1 MRVLCDVHIPFRLV
15 KRLRE
20 MGVDAT
26 HVNRVLEGSRT
37 TDAAICTFVD
47 QGGMLLI
54 TKDGDFRDSHY
65 LRGSPA
71 RVLRIT
77 LGNVPN
83 ADLVTLLEQY
93 WEAIVESAAQE
104 RCYVELSREGLIR
117 LPSAK

>member
-15 KRLRE
+15 NRLRE

-26 HVNRVLEGSRT
+26 HVNRVLDGSGT
-37 TDAAICTFVD
+37 TDAAICASVD
-47 QGGMLLI
+47 QGGMFLI
-54 TKDGDFRDSHY
+54 TKDGDFRDSHH

-83 ADLVTLLEQY
+83 AELVTLLEQY
-93 WEAIVESAAQE
+93 WAGD
-104 RCYVELSREGLIR
+104 R
-117 LPSAK
+117 

>member
-15 KRLRE
+15 NRLRE

-26 HVNRVLEGSRT
+26 HVNRVLDGSGT
-37 TDAAICTFVD
+37 TDAAICTFAD

-83 ADLVTLLEQY
+83 AELVALFEQH
-93 WEAIVESAAQE
+93 WQAIVDSAAQE

-117 LPSAK
+117 LPPAS